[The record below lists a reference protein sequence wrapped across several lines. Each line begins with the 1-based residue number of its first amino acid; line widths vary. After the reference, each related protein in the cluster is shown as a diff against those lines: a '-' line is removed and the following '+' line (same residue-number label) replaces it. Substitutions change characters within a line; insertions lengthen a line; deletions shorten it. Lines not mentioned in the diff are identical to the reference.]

1 MYVYIC
7 LYLRLFVAARPFEI
21 FSISLTNRLFRKP
34 PKIIWFKNWAK
45 LKSIHSMEHFHVMM
59 KDPDMDFIK
68 EITNGDEPASSRLA
82 EGEILE

>member
-1 MYVYIC
+1 MD
-7 LYLRLFVAARPFEI
+7 RTDPLFLTRP
-21 FSISLTNRLFRKP
+21 SK
-34 PKIIWFKNWAK
+34 KIIWFKNWAK

-68 EITNGDEPASSRLA
+68 EITKGDQPVSAQFA